1 MKLNPTKIKRF
12 LNFNTII
19 CVCIYIYIY
28 QVAVKCWNTTAEIV
42 DWMQANNRSLT
53 ENDYL
58 NLWSEFHNRALNV
71 YDNEVGDSNSDIIL
85 WSSGLTE
92 PKIIE
97 KHLDNKRYTVE
108 VWYDN
113 KVSVDLANLGY
124 KVIVAVENIYYLD
137 HGLRPPTTYH
147 SWKTI
152 YNNKLPVVEDSN
164 LILGAEVTYL
174 ITYTQ

>member
-1 MKLNPTKIKRF
+1 MF
-12 LNFNTII
+12 V
-19 CVCIYIYIY
+19 CVL

-42 DWMQANNRSLT
+42 DWMQANNQSLT
-53 ENDYL
+53 ENAYL
-58 NLWSEFHNRALNV
+58 NLWSKFHSRSLNV

-97 KHLDNKRYTVE
+97 KHLDKKRYTVE
-108 VWYDN
+108 VWYDD
-113 KVSVDLANLGY
+113 KVSTDLANLGY
-124 KVIVAVENIYYLD
+124 KVIVAVEDIYYLD

-152 YNNKLPVVEDSN
+152 YNNKLPVVENSN
-164 LILGAEVTYL
+164 LILGAEVTAS
-174 ITYTQ
+174 ITYTKYHIPQ